1 MKLKVERPTA
11 NALQR
16 GWCFASY
23 RKDQQR
29 RRQANLAELCE
40 LVSETVIT
48 MTGLGEHH
56 VRRRGGELDFD
67 LTYGDLIS
75 AFKKAR
81 VSGDYLVDLLKGD
94 AVDD

>member
-1 MKLKVERPTA
+1 
-11 NALQR
+11 
-16 GWCFASY
+16 
-23 RKDQQR
+23 
-29 RRQANLAELCE
+29 
-40 LVSETVIT
+40 